1 MDLGKKTNKCHSHA
15 PHITLSVYINHM
27 PFIVDA
33 DAGHLAMAVPGTL
46 LHCQATLLSH
56 LPPLFS
62 PLCSSEGHHYVQPT
76 LRSGRACPIHLWAY
90 LHKLCGILLQ
100 GKIASSPPFIYSTCL
115 YQYRFMEIYFVLGA
129 LIQYYHNKET
139 LKVERRFIPIH
150 WPKQTC
156 HLLTPG
162 WAKRLQV
169 EQSGCHVCLGDGDAE
184 ALRDIP
190 FIPSWEQDGEN
201 GDTHPPSFQGTF
213 PLHLW

>member
-1 MDLGKKTNKCHSHA
+1 MPLPCSSHYIKRLYQPYA
-15 PHITLSVYINHM
+15 FYCWCRCWSPGHGCARHTSPLSGYSS
-27 PFIVDA
+27 F
-33 DAGHLAMAVPGTL
+33 
-46 LHCQATLLSH
+46 
-56 LPPLFS
+56 PPPTLFS

-90 LHKLCGILLQ
+90 LHKLGGILLQ
-100 GKIASSPPFIYSTCL
+100 GKTASSPAFIYSTCL

-129 LIQYYHNKET
+129 IIQYYHNKET